1 MSVAEAHG
9 GKGGFR
15 EKHEGNRVPSQ
26 AQLIRQS
33 WAIAEPAADRI
44 AQYFYAALFHRNPSL
59 RAMFPATMTVQRIR
73 LLRALVQ
80 IVQTI
85 DEPDRFST
93 FLSELGRDHR
103 KFEVTAEHYEQVGEA
118 LFYAIQLQIRE
129 HWTPDVAHAWEEA
142 YDRVS
147 REMRRAAEAA
157 AAFGPPFY
165 RGTVVDLERPAHDIA
180 IVRVKPEPEL
190 VYRPGQYVSVET
202 PRRPR
207 MWRSMS
213 MANPPAV
220 GGELEFH
227 VKVVPGGWVSGSI
240 VRETEIGDV
249 WKVGPPSGLLGL
261 VTHGERDLL
270 MVAGGTGIGPLM
282 SMLPD
287 LEQRRPSTRL
297 HLFHGVRYSRD
308 LYLNGVLDDLA
319 RRDPLLDVV
328 QVVSREPTYGGVRG
342 SLPDVVAQHADWSA
356 YDVVV
361 SGSPSL
367 IQATVRK
374 LSDRGVPASR
384 IYYDTYTID

>member
-1 MSVAEAHG
+1 M
-9 GKGGFR
+9 
-15 EKHEGNRVPSQ
+15 PSQ

-44 AQYFYAALFHRNPSL
+44 AQYFYAALFHSNPTL
-59 RAMFPATMTVQRIR
+59 RDMFPATMTVQRIR

-80 IVQTI
+80 IVQVI
-85 DEPDRFST
+85 DQPDRFSS
-93 FLSELGRDHR
+93 FLAELGRDHR
-103 KFEVTAEHYEQVGEA
+103 KFEVTAEHYDQVGDA
-118 LFYAIQLQIRE
+118 LLYAMKLHLRDQ
-129 HWTPDVAHAWEEA
+129 WTPEIAHAWEDA
-142 YDRVS
+142 YARIS
-147 REMRRAAEAA
+147 REMRRAADEAA
-157 AAFGPPFY
+157 AYGPPYY

-180 IVRVKPEPEL
+180 IIRVKTEPEL
-190 VYRPGQYVSVET
+190 IYRPGQYVSVET

-207 MWRSMS
+207 MWRPMS
-213 MANPPAV
+213 MASPPIE

-227 VKVVPGGWVSGSI
+227 VKIVPGGWVSGSM
-240 VRETEIGDV
+240 VLETQIGDV
-249 WKVGPPSGLLGL
+249 WKLGPPVGLLGL

-287 LEQRRPSTRL
+287 LERRRPSTRL

-308 LYLNGVLDDLA
+308 LYLNGVLDNLVS
-319 RRDPLLDVV
+319 RDPMLDVV

-342 SLPDVVAQHADWSA
+342 SLPDVVAQHGDWSRH
-356 YDVVV
+356 DVVV

-384 IYYDTYTID
+384 IYYDTFTLD